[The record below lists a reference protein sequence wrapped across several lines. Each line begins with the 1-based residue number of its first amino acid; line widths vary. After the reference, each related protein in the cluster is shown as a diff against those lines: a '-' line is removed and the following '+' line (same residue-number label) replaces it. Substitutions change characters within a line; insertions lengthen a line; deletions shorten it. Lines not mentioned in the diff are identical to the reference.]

1 MTTLA
6 NLEKMLLDYDC
17 DTKDIITIVDFIK
30 ENGTGVYS
38 ISHEYN
44 IYDIMKE
51 KFSSLQEFRDAINAL
66 ENEGWDEDDHTDI
79 FEDFNDKPVK
89 DYLFAETFFSVNITE
104 LNK

>member
-17 DTKDIITIVDFIK
+17 DTADINKITSFIK
-30 ENGTGVYS
+30 DKGVGIFS
-38 ISHEYN
+38 IAHEYN
-44 IYDIMKE
+44 EYDIMKE
-51 KFSSLQEFRDAINAL
+51 PVSSLEMLRDELNAQ
-66 ENEGWDEDDHTDI
+66 ENEGWEEEEYIDI
-79 FEDFNDKPVK
+79 FNDFNDPPVK